1 MHTSP
6 SSALF
11 RSTMLPWL
19 LFLVALVGG
28 GGFIFRTSIARFLMP
43 PANTAIDG
51 QGILKRIQDLN
62 NLEAVAYHME
72 AIIPQTKDGTWWK
85 LNQDGQKAL
94 FVADGSVIAGVDLG
108 KLTADDVRVSEN
120 GAVIRIKLPPVQIL
134 NVSVTD
140 LKAVNIDTGVFGLV
154 HLDEELRQKALRDGR
169 TRLQEI
175 ACNSSI
181 LEVARENSQRN
192 VEQLFALLGGVEVLV
207 ESPAAPPCQVPTS

>member
-1 MHTSP
+1 
-6 SSALF
+6 
-11 RSTMLPWL
+11 MLPWL

-28 GGFIFRTSIARFLMP
+28 GGFIFRMSIARFLVPP

-51 QGILKRIQDLN
+51 QGILQRIQALN
-62 NLEAVAYHME
+62 NLEAVAYHIE
-72 AIIPQTKDGTWWK
+72 AIVPQAKPGTWWK

-94 FVADGSVIAGVDLG
+94 FIADGSVVAGIDLG
-108 KLTADDVRVSEN
+108 QLTADDVRVSEN
-120 GAVIRIKLPPVQIL
+120 GAVIRIMLPPVEIL

-140 LKAVNIDTGVFGLV
+140 LKTFDIDTGVFGLV